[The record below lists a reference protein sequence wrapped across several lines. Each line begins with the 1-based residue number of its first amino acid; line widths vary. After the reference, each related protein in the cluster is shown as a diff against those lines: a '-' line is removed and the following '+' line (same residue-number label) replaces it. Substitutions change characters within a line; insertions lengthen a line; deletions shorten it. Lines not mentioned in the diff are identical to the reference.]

1 MIASLARTSLL
12 CLSVLACGLASRP
25 VPWGAV
31 AWAGQ
36 SLSDLE
42 KVSAKPSPADRLPLA
57 APFFDEDGKSQTLA
71 RAFDGRPA
79 VLLFVDY
86 GCKNMCGA
94 MLALTSRAL
103 AVSALDPGQDYRMI
117 AIGLDPNQGVAAARE
132 LKESLIDPGAPLF
145 AATQFLTG
153 TESSIAAA
161 AAAVH
166 YRYSKDAE
174 HGQFAH
180 AAAVLVVT
188 DKGRVTRVIPATAVT
203 GETLRSALIG
213 ARRGIFSPILD
224 AVRLLCY
231 GYSPNHGLYNKA
243 ILATLRAE
251 GAIALLLLAAGILFL
266 VRRAAA

>member
-12 CLSVLACGLASRP
+12 CLSILAWGLAPCPDS
-25 VPWGAV
+25 WGAV

-42 KVSAKPSPADRLPLA
+42 KLSAKPRPDDRLPLA
-57 APFFDEDGKSQTLA
+57 AHFLDEDGNSETLA
-71 RAFDGRPA
+71 HAFDGRPA

-103 AVSALDPGQDYRMI
+103 AMSALDPGRDYRMI
-117 AIGLDPNQGVAAARE
+117 AIGLDPNQGAAAARD

-153 TESSIAAA
+153 PESSIAAVA
-161 AAAVH
+161 ASVH
-166 YRYSKDAE
+166 YLYSKDAE
-174 HGQFAH
+174 HSQFAH

-188 DKGRVTRVIPATAVT
+188 DKGRVTRIIPATAVT
-203 GETLRSALIG
+203 GETLRRALIE
-213 ARRGIFSPILD
+213 ARRGILSPILD
-224 AVRLLCY
+224 AVGLLCY
-231 GYSPNHGLYNKA
+231 GYGPSHGLYNKM
-243 ILATLRAE
+243 ILATLRVG
-251 GAIALLLLAAGILFL
+251 GAIALLLLAVGILVL
-266 VRRAAA
+266 VRRTAA